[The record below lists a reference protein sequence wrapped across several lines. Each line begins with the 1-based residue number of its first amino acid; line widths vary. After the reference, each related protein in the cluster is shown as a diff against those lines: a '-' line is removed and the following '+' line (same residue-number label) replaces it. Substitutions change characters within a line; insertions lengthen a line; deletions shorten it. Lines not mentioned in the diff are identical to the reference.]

1 MVSGMEAVQYAGAC
15 ARVRGMRSNLLSDD
29 LWQAIVLAESLPEA
43 VAVLAR
49 SDYARLF
56 SGPAVAEGRL
66 DLERVERA
74 LLGRAAGDCRRAMSM
89 LHGDAQRMVQIW
101 WQHYEMDNL
110 KAVFRGVQ
118 RGIAPQR
125 ISEYL
130 IPLEGH
136 SRLPWQALLHERTI
150 NGLVDRLR
158 DSRYI
163 NPLLNAYPSYQRD
176 DSIFYL
182 EVALDV
188 RYYRDI
194 AVGIG
199 RLGRSDQV
207 QARSVL
213 GTHVDILNLL
223 WAYRYRIYY
232 GLSVE
237 EIVNYTIWHTFRT
250 DVDLVRDIAL
260 GASPVDVV
268 TRLWGP
274 NAIDAA
280 ELAAIEDQQRML
292 PRLELMLKRY
302 WRRLA
307 VRQMQGY
314 PFGLGLIL
322 GYLVVAELEVDDL
335 VSVLES
341 KRLGW
346 APERIRDH
354 LIRGEE

>member
-1 MVSGMEAVQYAGAC
+1 MVSGLEAVQYAGASS
-15 ARVRGMRSNLLSDD
+15 RVRGMRSRLLSSD
-29 LWQAIVLAESLPEA
+29 LWQPLILAESFDQA

-49 SDYARLF
+49 SDYGPLL
-56 SGPAVAEGRL
+56 SGPATVDGRL
-66 DLERVERA
+66 DLERAERR
-74 LLGRAAGDCRRAMSM
+74 LLGRAAGDCRRAMTM
-89 LHGDAQRMVQIW
+89 LRGDAQRMVQTW

-118 RGIAPQR
+118 MGITPQR
-125 ISEYL
+125 IRDYM

-136 SRLPWQALLHERTI
+136 SRLPWEVLLHERTI
-150 NGLVDRLR
+150 NGLIDRLR
-158 DSRYI
+158 GSRYV

-182 EVALDV
+182 EVAVDV

-199 RLGRSDQV
+199 QLSRGDQA
-207 QARSVL
+207 QAKSVL

-232 GLSVE
+232 SLSAE

-260 GASPVDVV
+260 GASPIDIV
-268 TRLWGP
+268 TRVWG
-274 NAIDAA
+274 AGAVDTA

-307 VRQMQGY
+307 ARQMRGY
-314 PFGLGLIL
+314 PFGLGAIL
-322 GYLVVAELEVDDL
+322 GYLVVAELEVEDL
-335 VSVLES
+335 VTVLES

-346 APERIRDH
+346 VPERIRDH